1 MLTLKAE
8 KISQEVE
15 AKDKKKKSWQKE
27 EKGKKD
33 CITGQIEKTTIQ
45 IIVITKPGS

>member
-15 AKDKKKKSWQKE
+15 AKDKKKSWQKE

-45 IIVITKPGS
+45 IIVITKPES